1 MLICVVIFFK
11 VLYGYNEKRQDPNK
25 VEQLMTEYKS
35 QTDDENAIITTTNE
49 SMLISYKDAATNNH
63 IENEKHIRLFGL
75 FYKII
80 FAEMLLLI
88 VTFLVEILV

>member
-1 MLICVVIFFK
+1 
-11 VLYGYNEKRQDPNK
+11 
-25 VEQLMTEYKS
+25 MTEYKS
-35 QTDDENAIITTTNE
+35 QTDDKNAIITATNE
-49 SMLISYKDAATNNH
+49 SMLISYKDAATNNR

-80 FAEMLLLI
+80 FAEMFLLI